1 MAKSDDTIVIE
12 LSSFQLM
19 GIEEFRPEIAI
30 VTNLY
35 DAHLDYHGSK
45 REYAEAKAAITK
57 NQTGLISLSIMLT
70 KKMLEKW
77 QPIRL
82 LS

>member
-1 MAKSDDTIVIE
+1 MIE

-45 REYAEAKAAITK
+45 REYARGKVNITE
-57 NQTGLISLSIMLT
+57 NQTEADYLDL
-70 KKMLEKW
+70 
-77 QPIRL
+77 
-82 LS
+82 

>member
-1 MAKSDDTIVIE
+1 MLLKQQSQMDTIVIE

-45 REYAEAKAAITK
+45 REYAEAKAG
-57 NQTGLISLSIMLT
+57 NY
-70 KKMLEKW
+70 EKSN
-77 QPIRL
+77 RC
-82 LS
+82 

>member
-1 MAKSDDTIVIE
+1 
-12 LSSFQLM
+12 M

-57 NQTGLISLSIMLT
+57 NQTGSDFLIYNADQ
-70 KKMLEKW
+70 EDV
-77 QPIRL
+77 
-82 LS
+82 

>member
-1 MAKSDDTIVIE
+1 
-12 LSSFQLM
+12 M
-19 GIEEFRPEIAI
+19 GIEEFCPEIAI

-57 NQTGLISLSIMLT
+57 NQTAANFFIYNADQEDVREMAAPFCCKINSVFCY
-70 KKMLEKW
+70 
-77 QPIRL
+77 
-82 LS
+82 